1 MWHGITFMIKNFEAL
16 KILNAFYPKTCH
28 KIRQKISPFLSKA
41 CWRDQAR
48 LHSKSLRY
56 IKIIYIIF
64 SFNIIEMR
72 EFQHKMK

>member
-1 MWHGITFMIKNFEAL
+1 MIKIFEAL
-16 KILNAFYPKTCH
+16 KIWHTFYPKTCN

-41 CWRDQAR
+41 CWRDQPR
-48 LHSKSLRY
+48 FHSKSLIY

-72 EFQHKMK
+72 EVQH